1 MELFLPSF
9 FVILLTAVIVF
20 GILPRLSPFLIF
32 ILCSIFLFIS
42 VSVHYSMFS
51 SEYKN
56 MISTDFLVNN
66 STIIMGVVVAIG
78 ILLAVSN
85 LFIGTKFSLP
95 TMSYGTPRI
104 NDKVITTKK
113 NYSNIPLEKLLEA
126 EKQL

>member
-1 MELFLPSF
+1 
-9 FVILLTAVIVF
+9 
-20 GILPRLSPFLIF
+20 
-32 ILCSIFLFIS
+32 
-42 VSVHYSMFS
+42 MFS

-56 MISTDFLVNN
+56 MISTDFIVNN
-66 STIIMGVVVAIG
+66 STIILGVVIAIG
-78 ILLAVSN
+78 LLLAISN

-95 TMSYGTPRI
+95 LMSFGTPRI